1 MILQGSVKKI
11 TYYNPDN
18 GYGVVKVEL
27 DEQSLN
33 LLLEDEFDDS
43 LLYSNIITVV
53 SMFVGL
59 PFIDEKYTFEGE
71 FERSKYGLQF
81 RSDKTLKS
89 VSQSENGIV
98 AYLSSDLFKGIG
110 KQSAIKVYNALGEDA
125 FKKIISDKD
134 SLRGIGL
141 KEKQIDVI
149 YNVLTEHNKEEAD
162 MVELLSYGISLK
174 FATRIIKTLNKK
186 AIAIVRENPYALIE
200 KVEGIGFLRADEIA
214 LKVGIDKKSPYRIKA
229 LIMYIMQT
237 CIYSSGDTYLHLN
250 DLYIECLKIANKDEE
265 IINKEN
271 FVAMIEAL
279 KEENSIIVDEE
290 NNVYDVKIKHA
301 ENEVARNVYRF
312 LNQDLKY
319 KFKSEDVDDRIKE
332 VEEHNHIVY
341 NEKQREAIKK
351 ALMEP
356 MVIIT
361 GGPGTGKST
370 IVKGIVETY
379 TAMFQ
384 TSKQDVMNKRV
395 VLAAPTGRASKRLK
409 EVSLHDASTIH
420 RLLGYTGKIFTVDNI
435 DCDVIIIDEFSMVD
449 IFLAYHLFKSIND
462 GTRVIIVGDSD
473 QLPAV
478 GAGDILNDLILSREV
493 TTIKLKQIHR
503 QAATSTIINLAHS
516 VNEGRI
522 PEDIGIMQH
531 DRKLIKCDDDTII
544 PLSIKTIEHYL
555 EKESLRTKKSVS
567 EILVNDVQ
575 ILVPM
580 YRGTV
585 GIDAFNYYMQER
597 FNPLTKERLKQIV
610 VGKKKYRE
618 KDKVIQLINRSEKNV
633 MNGDIGYI
641 SRIDGDINNYNGLYV
656 QYQFGEVYYEINELD
671 DITLAYAISIHKAQ
685 GSEFNMVIL
694 PFSFK
699 YYIMMKKKL
708 VYTGITRAKKYLIM
722 LGNFE
727 ALRKSVIT
735 IEEKRKTKLEY
746 NLKKLIDNPNAI
758 LDNDSAFNEINIE
771 ETESLSPYD
780 FMD

>member
-11 TYYNPDN
+11 TYYNQDN

-27 DEQSLN
+27 DEKSLS
-33 LLLEDEFDDS
+33 LIEDEMDDS

-53 SMFVGL
+53 SMFVAL
-59 PFIDEKYTFEGE
+59 PFIDEVYSFEGE

-81 RSDKTLKS
+81 RSDKTCKS

-110 KQSAIKVYNALGEDA
+110 KQTALKIYNALGEDA
-125 FKKIISDKD
+125 LKKIINDKN
-134 SLRGIGL
+134 SLKGIGL
-141 KEKQIDVI
+141 KEKQIDVL
-149 YNVLTEHNKEEAD
+149 YNVLYEHHKEEQD
-162 MVELLSYGISLK
+162 LVELLSYGISLK

-186 AIAIVRENPYALIE
+186 ALDTVKENPYSLIE

-214 LKVGIDKKSPYRIKA
+214 LKVGIDKRSPYRMKA
-229 LIMYIMQT
+229 LVMYIMQNY
-237 CIYSSGDTYLHLN
+237 IYSSGNTYLHLN
-250 DLYIECLKIANKDEE
+250 DLYIECLKIANKEEE

-271 FVAMIEAL
+271 FIETIEEL
-279 KEENSIIVDEE
+279 KNENSVIVDND
-290 NNVYDVKIKHA
+290 NNIYDVKISHA
-301 ENEVARNVYRF
+301 ENEVARNVFRF

-319 KFKSEDVDDRIKE
+319 TFKEDKIDSRILE
-332 VEEHNHIVY
+332 VENHNNIVY
-341 NEKQREAIKK
+341 NEKQKEAIKK
-351 ALMEP
+351 ALLEP

-370 IVKGIVETY
+370 IIKGIIETY
-379 TAMFQ
+379 SAMFS
-384 TSKQDVMNKRV
+384 TEKQDVMNKRI
-395 VLAAPTGRASKRLK
+395 VLAAPTGRASKRLR
-409 EVSLHDASTIH
+409 EVTYHDASTIH
-420 RLLGYTGKIFTVDNI
+420 RLLGYTGKIFTI
-435 DCDVIIIDEFSMVD
+435 DTIECDMIIIDEFSMVD
-449 IFLAYHLFKSIND
+449 IFLAYHLFNAIKD

-478 GAGDILNDLILSREV
+478 GAGDILNDLILSKEV

-503 QAATSTIINLAHS
+503 QASTSTIINLAHS

-522 PEDIGIMQH
+522 PEDIGLMQH
-531 DRKLIKCDDDTII
+531 DRKLIKCDDENII
-544 PLSIKTIEHYL
+544 PLSMKTVEHYL
-555 EKESLRTKKSVS
+555 EKESLRTKKSIS
-567 EILVNDVQ
+567 DILVHDVQ
-575 ILVPM
+575 VLVPM
-580 YRGTV
+580 YKGSV
-585 GIDAFNYYMQER
+585 GIDAFNYYMQEN
-597 FNPLTKERLKQIV
+597 FNPLSKDNLKQII
-610 VGKKKYRE
+610 VGKKKYRV
-618 KDKVIQLINRSEKNV
+618 KDKVIQLINRAEKNV

-641 SRIDGDINNYNGLYV
+641 SKIDGDVNNYSGLYV
-656 QYQFGEVYYEINELD
+656 QYPFGEVYYEINELD

-722 LGNFE
+722 IGNFE

-735 IEEKRKTKLEY
+735 IEEKRKTRLESKLKE
-746 NLKKLIDNPNAI
+746 LIDNPNVI
-758 LDNDSAFNEINIE
+758 LDQESAFDEIKIE
-771 ETESLSPYD
+771 ESEMLNPYD